1 MSLLKWNLAL
11 NKNSQDI
18 SKVHTIVFDFDGVFT
33 DNHVY
38 VDSSGNELVKCS
50 RADSYGLDLL
60 RKIEAQKM
68 LDFFVL
74 TTESN
79 SVVLKRCQKMGI
91 DCFDS
96 QSNKQSFLE
105 GWLKKNRGDFE
116 DPLPGVAYFG
126 NDLNDFEV
134 MSRVGISFAP
144 ADAHPSIK
152 KVATFV
158 LNSTGGSGFV
168 REGIELLLGIQK
180 MSVEE
185 VRDFISNS

>member
-1 MSLLKWNLAL
+1 VSLLKWNLAL

>member
-1 MSLLKWNLAL
+1 LAL
-11 NKNSQDI
+11 NKNSLDI

-60 RKIEAQKM
+60 RKIEAKKK

-79 SVVLKRCQKMGI
+79 SVVHKRCKKMGI

-96 QSNKQSFLE
+96 QNNKQSFLE

-116 DPLPGVAYFG
+116 NPLPGVAYFG
-126 NDLNDFEV
+126 NDLNDLEV

-144 ADAHPSIK
+144 ADAHSSIK

>member
-1 MSLLKWNLAL
+1 MSSLKWNLAL
-11 NKNSQDI
+11 NKNSLDI
-18 SKVHTIVFDFDGVFT
+18 SRVHTVVFDFDGVFT
-33 DNHVY
+33 DNQVY

-60 RKIEAQKM
+60 RKSAAKRMI
-68 LDFFVL
+68 DFFVL

-105 GWLKKNRGDFE
+105 GWLKKNRADFE
-116 DPLPGVAYFG
+116 NSLLGVAYFG
-126 NDLNDFEV
+126 NDLNDLEV

>member
-1 MSLLKWNLAL
+1 VSLLKWNLAL

-38 VDSSGNELVKCS
+38 VDSIGNELVKCS

>member
-38 VDSSGNELVKCS
+38 VDSNGNELVKCS

-60 RKIEAQKM
+60 RKSAAKKVI
-68 LDFFVL
+68 DFFVL

-91 DCFDS
+91 NCIDS

-126 NDLNDFEV
+126 NDLNDLEV
-134 MSRVGISFAP
+134 MSRVGISIAP

-152 KVATFV
+152 KIATFV

-168 REGIELLLGIQK
+168 REGMELLLGIQK

>member
-38 VDSSGNELVKCS
+38 VDSIGNELVKCS